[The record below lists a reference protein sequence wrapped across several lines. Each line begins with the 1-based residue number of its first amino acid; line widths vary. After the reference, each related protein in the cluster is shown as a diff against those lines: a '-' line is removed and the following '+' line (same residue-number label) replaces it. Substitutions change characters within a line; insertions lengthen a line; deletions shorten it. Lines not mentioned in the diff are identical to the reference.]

1 MNDLDCM
8 YVVVKSVKK
17 QTSQPVS
24 TAHNSL
30 LNAESSASEFAHFIA
45 E

>member
-17 QTSQPVS
+17 ADFAASF
-24 TAHNSL
+24 H
-30 LNAESSASEFAHFIA
+30 SAQFAA
-45 E
+45 KC